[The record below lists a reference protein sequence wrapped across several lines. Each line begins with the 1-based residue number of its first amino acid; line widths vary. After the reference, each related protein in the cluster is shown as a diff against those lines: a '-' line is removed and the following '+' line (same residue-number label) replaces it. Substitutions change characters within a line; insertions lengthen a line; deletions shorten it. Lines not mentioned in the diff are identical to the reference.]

1 MQRFIYSTLQIIN
14 CDWIFRIELSKITYE
29 TNEQVGQTMFKIK
42 LEGQEGY
49 FLTENEYEQLKN
61 FFNAYEGKVIQN
73 ANANNS

>member
-1 MQRFIYSTLQIIN
+1 MIGFS
-14 CDWIFRIELSKITYE
+14 ELNYPSHMKQM
-29 TNEQVGQTMFKIK
+29 NKLDKTMFKIK